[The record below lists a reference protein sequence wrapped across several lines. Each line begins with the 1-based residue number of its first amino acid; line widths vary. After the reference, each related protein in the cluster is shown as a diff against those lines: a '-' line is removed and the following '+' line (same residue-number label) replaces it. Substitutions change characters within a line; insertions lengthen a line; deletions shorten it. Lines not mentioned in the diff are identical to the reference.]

1 MSENKKEEEE
11 EKLSPLI
18 EHFYIIGPNP
28 DMIKKEEFYNELSSK
43 NNIEYKI
50 ISKFPPIERYQSY
63 IKDEILISH
72 CFPNGF
78 YIVKSKAIPAKQT
91 FYFSIQNIFPA
102 SQGGE
107 TIVYFTCIK
116 FYESLSKYYKIK
128 NKSSKYFDKEV
139 KNNRNK
145 KNNEG
150 FAKRNTVFFE
160 KPPVFLNKSKE
171 YEDYYVPKVIC
182 FSSLNPYPYE
192 LGFLL
197 EKILKHSGFGFNLD
211 SLNKKI
217 DKNENKDIGKKNNN
231 NGDSDDEN
239 INSNSIIIPLE
250 KVIEKLVMEVP
261 SPPRGI
267 YHIRF
272 VKDDIFFKNEEK
284 ELIIKQKEINQYIC
298 PSYSLQSIFVF
309 QTNDIMKIYK
319 SLLLEIPIL
328 FFCDNIHNLT
338 TIYESF
344 MCLIYPFKYQFPHIS
359 ILPDINFSIIENYE
373 SFCFGINQLWEKEGK
388 NFFERNDIKI
398 YNKLIVICDINLQNV
413 SLFTFHL
420 KNEHIINYIDLGNN
434 ISNNNNN
441 SIINDINHVN
451 KNECVKYA
459 LPSSYNE
466 KLKKKLDDFKS
477 TNSNSLKYYLYNED
491 YNKQISEDIFYY
503 FLISILFKYNDY
515 LYNDED
521 KIKKICKDIFCKG
534 ENEKDIKDIFR
545 VDDFLHDAKSSDLDF
560 YNAFFKTK
568 LFLDF
573 VEKKYYNRKKDKPI
587 FLNFDESI
595 IKKRNKKFFQR
606 KCDTPFINLT
616 MFENKNNYD
625 IMGFNFFDKEELEY
639 IINNKKDLVD
649 YYQSFEGNCFK
660 YLIFPR
666 LLYDNKF
673 FKNKK
678 YIPNYKFKSNAF
690 EFLKIYKSLCKEIY
704 SDKCYSKIYSG
715 DLVIQSKFSPGK
727 ILYEKEII
735 NSLYLLWLRMFCLTF
750 YYCDEEEKNLRFYEM
765 IFIVRKLIYIK
776 DDIFSLI
783 LSTLEKYGTNIMII
797 QYFNILKN
805 YNYIQYSYLTH
816 KLIKKDKFKSILK
829 KMNVSNTIFTINY
842 YTEEEEEYIIP
853 TINEEDKNKLR
864 QRTFGIN
871 NEKNNEEQIY
881 FSDYIKC
888 QNCNENL
895 EITGLTINFNNMK
908 KTQYLLCT
916 CSADLTNKI
925 TIKVN
930 GKYFRIK
937 LYEPYYLYKI
947 ISSEII
953 ETYGNKISLDE
964 LREKYKDFYWNLIWY
979 FRIQGL
985 SYDML
990 LKYKEDSNVSNEI
1003 NTKIN
1008 NNKKKRKFDSLQIC
1022 SSIK

>member
-1 MSENKKEEEE
+1 MTENKKEEEE
-11 EKLSPLI
+11 EKLNPLI

-28 DMIKKEEFYNELSSK
+28 DIIKKEEFYNELSSK
-43 NNIEYKI
+43 NNTEYKI
-50 ISKFPPIERYQSY
+50 LSKFPPIERYQSY

-72 CFPNGF
+72 CFPNGIN
-78 YIVKSKAIPAKQT
+78 IVKSKVIPPKQT
-91 FYFSIQNIFPA
+91 FYFSIQNIFPS

-116 FYESLSKYYKIK
+116 FYESLSKYYMIK
-128 NKSSKYFDKEV
+128 YKSSKYFDKEV
-139 KNNRNK
+139 KKNK
-145 KNNEG
+145 NHNEG
-150 FAKRNTVFFE
+150 LVKRNTVFFD
-160 KPPVFLNKSKE
+160 KPPIFLNKARE

-182 FSSLNPYPYE
+182 FSSLTPYPYE
-192 LGFLL
+192 LGYLL
-197 EKILKHSGFGFNLD
+197 EKILKHSGYGFDLD

-217 DKNENKDIGKKNNN
+217 DKNENKDIGKRSSNK
-231 NGDSDDEN
+231 GESDDEN
-239 INSNSIIIPLE
+239 INNNQIIIPLE
-250 KVIEKLVMEVP
+250 KIIEKLVMEVP

-267 YHIRF
+267 YHIKF
-272 VKDDIFFKNEEK
+272 IKDDIFFKNEEK
-284 ELIIKQKEINQYIC
+284 ELIFKQKEINQYIC
-298 PSYSLQSIFVF
+298 PSYSLQSIFLF
-309 QTNDIMKIYK
+309 QTNDILNIYK

-344 MCLIYPFKYQFPHIS
+344 MCLLYPFKYQFPHIS
-359 ILPDINFSIIENYE
+359 ILPDINFSIIENCE
-373 SFCFGINQLWEKEGK
+373 SFSFGINQLWEKEK

-398 YNKLIVICDINLQNV
+398 YNKLIVICDINQKKV
-413 SLFTFHL
+413 FQYTSSLN
-420 KNEHIINYIDLGNN
+420 NEHIITYIDLGKN
-434 ISNNNNN
+434 INNNNN
-441 SIINDINHVN
+441 IVDINHEN
-451 KNECVKYA
+451 KNEYIKYT
-459 LPSSYNE
+459 LPYSYNE
-466 KLKKKLDDFKS
+466 KLKKKLDNFK
-477 TNSNSLKYYLYNED
+477 NINNNSLKYYFDYIED
-491 YNKQISEDIFYY
+491 YNKQISEDCFYY
-503 FLISILFKYNDY
+503 FLISILFKYNNY
-515 LYNDED
+515 LYNNEEN
-521 KIKKICKDIFCKG
+521 IKKICKDIFCRG
-534 ENEKDIKDIFR
+534 ENEKDIKDMFC
-545 VDDFLHDAKSSDLDF
+545 VDEFLKDTKSSDINF
-560 YNAFFKTK
+560 YTAFFKTK

-573 VEKKYYNRKKDKPI
+573 IERKYYNRKKDKPI
-587 FLNFDESI
+587 FLNFDENI
-595 IKKRNKKFFQR
+595 IKKRNKSLFQ
-606 KCDTPFINLT
+606 KKYDTPFINLT
-616 MFENKNNYD
+616 IFESKNNYD
-625 IMGFNFFDKEELEY
+625 IIGFNFFDKDELEY
-639 IINNKKDLVD
+639 IINNKKELLD

-678 YIPNYKFKSNAF
+678 YISNYKYKTNAF
-690 EFLKIYKSLCKEIY
+690 EFIKIYKELCKEIY
-704 SDKCYSKIYSG
+704 SDKLYSKIYSG
-715 DLVIQSKFSPGK
+715 DLVTQYKFYPGK
-727 ILYEKEII
+727 TLYDKEII

-750 YYCDEEEKNLRFYEM
+750 YYCDEEEKYLRYYEM

-805 YNYIQYSYLTH
+805 YNYIEYSYLTH
-816 KLIKKDKFKSILK
+816 KLIKKDQFKSILK
-829 KMNVSNTIFTINY
+829 KMNVSNTSITIKY
-842 YTEEEEEYIIP
+842 FTEEQEEYIIP
-853 TINEEDKNKLR
+853 HIDEEDKNKLR

-871 NEKNNEEQIY
+871 NENNEENIF

-888 QNCNENL
+888 EKCNENL

-916 CSADLTNKI
+916 CNADLTNKI

-953 ETYGNKISLDE
+953 EIYGNKISLDE

-990 LKYKEDSNVSNEI
+990 LKYKDDSNLSNEVNI
-1003 NTKIN
+1003 KIN
-1008 NNKKKRKFDSLQIC
+1008 NKNKKKKFDCLQIC
-1022 SSIK
+1022 SNIK